1 MFVFDSLPMLVAL
14 VLFNVFHPGA
24 IMAGKVSDFP
34 SRKERKML
42 KKQNNTEVMGGAH
55 TLLPVAQFTGPNA
68 GRDVSPDRHDGYGGC
83 RDAQGQIYDS
93 YTGPGYAQTRTE
105 LGP

>member
-1 MFVFDSLPMLVAL
+1 MLVAL

-24 IMAGKVSDFP
+24 IMPGKASDFP
-34 SRKERKML
+34 SRKERKVW
-42 KKQNNTEVMGGAH
+42 KKQSKAKDMGGSH
-55 TLLPVAQFTGPNA
+55 TLLPIAQSTSPYGS
-68 GRDVSPDRHDGYGGC
+68 RDVSPNRYDGYGGSV
-83 RDAQGQIYDS
+83 AQDQSYDP